1 VLYLSDLDEY
11 GGLRKQELFP
21 PDKAFTQSRV
31 KQIECVLI
39 VLTSISMFYSVFECR
54 LTDALDEA
62 TRAIDSTDSTDSLIA
77 REASD
82 IRHRLSKLTA

>member
-1 VLYLSDLDEY
+1 
-11 GGLRKQELFP
+11 
-21 PDKAFTQSRV
+21 
-31 KQIECVLI
+31 
-39 VLTSISMFYSVFECR
+39 
-54 LTDALDEA
+54 LDEA

>member
-11 GGLRKQELFP
+11 RDLRKWEPLP

-39 VLTSISMFYSVFECR
+39 VLTSISMFYSVFERR
-54 LTDALDEA
+54 LTDAMDED

-82 IRHRLSKLTA
+82 MRYRLSKLTA